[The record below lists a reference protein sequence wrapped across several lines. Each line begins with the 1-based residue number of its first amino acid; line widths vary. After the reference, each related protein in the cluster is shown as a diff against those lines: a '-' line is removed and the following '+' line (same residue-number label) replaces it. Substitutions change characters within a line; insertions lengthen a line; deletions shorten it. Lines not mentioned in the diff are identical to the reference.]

1 MIEEITIE
9 ARILKEVSKKLIKR
23 IKELQL
29 QLQKEIE
36 DRRDFGGY
44 EDCGQSYQEQVV
56 RTEAKIQELVSQ
68 KISIEKW
75 RKFIIH
81 QNKKP

>member
-1 MIEEITIE
+1 MLEETTIE
-9 ARILKEVSKKLIKR
+9 ARILKEVSKKFIKR
-23 IKELQL
+23 IKALQL
-29 QLQKEIE
+29 QLQEEIK
-36 DRRDFGGY
+36 DRSDFGGY